1 MDDKSILVGAMN
13 NVYNL
18 SLAELNENR
27 ESRVEW
33 SSLKAHVEM
42 CKLKGKNDTDCQNY
56 IRIFVRMNDGQFML
70 CGTNSFKPTC
80 RYYKVDPIKG
90 DSEMLQEFEGE
101 GRLTSEKLFIY
112 SRKLTI

>member
-18 SLAELNENR
+18 SLAVLDENR
-27 ESRVEW
+27 ENRVEW
-33 SSLKAHVEM
+33 TSLQAHVDM

-56 IRIFVRMNDGQFML
+56 IRIFVRLSDQQFML

-80 RYYKVDPIKG
+80 RYYKYNPSQG
-90 DSEMLQEFEGE
+90 DTEMLQEFEGE
-101 GRLTSEKLFIY
+101 GRLMFERQFH
-112 SRKLTI
+112 SRKLSI